1 MKIEPLE
8 KIDLYIESII
18 FSATEAVSED
28 QLLKLLSVEMDL
40 PLTAD
45 QISEA
50 VDRLVQKYDSDQY
63 AFGLVNINNG
73 YLFKSKTEY
82 HNIISEYLK
91 LTSRKK
97 LTKTAMESLAIIA
110 YKQPV
115 TRSEISNIR
124 GVNSDY
130 IVQKLLEKE
139 LIEIAGRSEEIGKP
153 LLYKTSDRFLEYFG
167 LKNAKELPKLKEVI
181 QEEEG
186 SIGEPAPIE
195 NGNELRN

>member
-18 FSATEAVSED
+18 FSATEAVNED

-40 PLTAD
+40 PLNAE
-45 QISEA
+45 QIGEA
-50 VDRLVQKYDSDQY
+50 VDRLIKKYESDQY
-63 AFGLVNINNG
+63 AFGLVNVNNG
-73 YLFKSKTEY
+73 YLFKSKTDY
-82 HNIISEYLK
+82 HSVISEYLK

-130 IVQKLLEKE
+130 IVQKLLEKD
-139 LIEIAGRSEEIGKP
+139 LIEIAGRSDEIGKP

-167 LKNAKELPKLKEVI
+167 LKNTKELPKLKEVI

-195 NGNELRN
+195 NGNELSN